1 MLDFAQV
8 NEIGAQVAR
17 QYLPPGSVLDV
28 TSREREG
35 PDGEDGLTVLVV
47 LREDDVKS
55 VTGDQLADVV
65 YQLQQHL
72 QSRGED
78 RFAALLWA
86 TDADLTREAAE
97 IAEDANGD
105 P

>member
-1 MLDFAQV
+1 MLDVAQV

-28 TSREREG
+28 ESREREG

-47 LREDDVKS
+47 LRDDDVKR
-55 VTGDQLADVV
+55 VTGDQLADMI
-65 YQLQQHL
+65 YQLQRHL

-78 RFAALLWA
+78 RFAAVAWA
-86 TDADLTREAAE
+86 TDADLAREAAE
-97 IAEDANGD
+97 RAEEADGD